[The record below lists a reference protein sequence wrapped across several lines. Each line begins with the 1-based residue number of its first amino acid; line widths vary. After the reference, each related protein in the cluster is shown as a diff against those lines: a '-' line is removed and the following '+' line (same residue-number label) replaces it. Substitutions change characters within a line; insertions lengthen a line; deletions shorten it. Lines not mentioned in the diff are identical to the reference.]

1 MTIFDAFYLILPLFL
16 IIFLGW
22 LLFRLHVA
30 TEQWIK
36 VLNEFAFYVGLP
48 LLSFMNLYTLD
59 LQAFGNAVLISNSI
73 FMMIAIGLT
82 VALTFLLRLSRTSGG
97 VVILCAL
104 FGNIAYMGYPVN
116 EMVFGKDGLSVAVIV
131 CSISTFF
138 FFTFAIAAAQYR
150 AGSNP
155 NLRHVLLH
163 IAKIPLLWA
172 VVIGAIMGYFRIP
185 LPAVVVKPL
194 NMLAVA
200 SSAVVLL
207 ALGVFMATLSLRR
220 QIGQIALIA
229 ALKLAMLPLMF
240 WLISLAFDMD
250 TLQFSVSMLQAS
262 MPVGVSAFTIADNMR
277 LDQEVAASSVFA
289 TTLLSVLTLPALV
302 AWLT

>member
-73 FMMIAIGLT
+73 FMIAAIAVT
-82 VALTFLLRLSRTSGG
+82 VALTFLLRFSRTSGG

-131 CSISTFF
+131 CAINTFF

-172 VVIGAIMGYFRIP
+172 VVIGAIMGYFHIP
-185 LPAVVVKPL
+185 LPAIVIKPL
-194 NMLAVA
+194 NMLASA

-229 ALKLAMLPLMF
+229 ALKLVMLPLMF

-262 MPVGVSAFTIADNMR
+262 MPVGVSAFTIADNMK
-277 LDQEVAASSVFA
+277 LDREVAASSVFA